1 MINYQQQIH
10 GEQQQI
16 TNNNYF
22 ATVAPG
28 LELIAAKE
36 LEKLGAKEIKPDV
49 NGVHF
54 KGDKTL
60 LYRVNLWA
68 RTIYRVLVSIANI
81 KAFNAE
87 QLYYNVQKID
97 WSEYISSEQTL
108 AVNCTGG
115 NNNLNHNHFT
125 ALQIKN
131 AIVDS
136 QIKKSGQRSNVDPD
150 NPDLLINAHIYKN
163 RCLLSLDS
171 SGGSLHRRGYRP
183 AMGLAPLKETLAAA
197 LLDLAEW
204 TPDLPFL
211 DPLCG
216 SGTTAIEAALKS
228 LNIAPGLYR
237 QSFGFQTWRDFDDSL
252 WEKLLQEAEEGQL
265 NSFAAPIF
273 GSDRDFE
280 IIQQAIANSELCNV
294 GDRINFMQK
303 ELSEIEAPADSGI
316 IICNPPY
323 GKRIGEEQ
331 ELGSLYKLL
340 GDVFKQRFKG
350 WTAYVLTGNKE
361 LAKKVGLKAAKRIP
375 VYNGSLPCTLLKYE
389 LY

>member
-1 MINYQQQIH
+1 MIDYH
-10 GEQQQI
+10 EQI

-28 LELIAAKE
+28 LETIAAKE
-36 LEKLGAKEIKPDV
+36 LENIGAKEVKTDV

-54 KGDKTL
+54 QGDRSL

-68 RTIYRVLVSIANI
+68 RTIYRVLVTIANV

-87 QLYYNVQKID
+87 QLYRSVQKID
-97 WSEYISSEQTL
+97 WNEYILSNQTL

-115 NNNLNHNHFT
+115 NKNLNHTHFT
-125 ALQIKN
+125 ALQIKK
-131 AIVDS
+131 AIVDL
-136 QIKKSGQRSNVDPD
+136 QRKNTGQRSNVDTD
-150 NPDLLINAHIYKN
+150 NPDILINAHIYQN
-163 RCLLSLDS
+163 RCFLSLDS
-171 SGGSLHRRGYRP
+171 SGSSLHRRGYRP
-183 AMGLAPLKETLAAA
+183 AMGLAPLKESLAAA
-197 LLDLAEW
+197 LLEFAEW
-204 TPDLPFL
+204 KPELPFL

-216 SGTTAIEAALKS
+216 SGILPIEAALKS

-237 QSFGFQTWRDFDDSL
+237 QNFGFQNWQDFDRSL
-252 WEKLLQEAEEGQL
+252 WQKILQEAQDSQRNL
-265 NSFAAPIF
+265 LFSPIF
-273 GSDRDFE
+273 GSDSDAE
-280 IIQQAIANSELCNV
+280 IIEQAISNARLCNL
-294 GDRINFMQK
+294 GDRIQFSQK
-303 ELSEIEAPADSGI
+303 QLSEIEAPADRGV

-331 ELGSLYKLL
+331 ELESLYKLL

-350 WTAYVLTGNKE
+350 WTAYILTGNKE
-361 LAKKVGLKAAKRIP
+361 LAKKVGLKASKRIP